1 MIPSNTSQF
10 VNASGRFRATS
21 PVEPII
27 IPIAAPPAR
36 VIVGRTFRQRM
47 VRGGPSERVLRALD
61 GQGRPVSLPELITE
75 TGLVKDSCVSA
86 LRHLCDTDEVARS
99 GRVRH
104 YRYALK

>member
-1 MIPSNTSQF
+1 MNSNLAQF
-10 VNASGRFRATS
+10 VNASGRFRSDA

-27 IPIAAPPAR
+27 IPIAAAPAR

-47 VRGGPSERVLRALD
+47 VRGGPSERVLRALEKI
-61 GQGRPVSLPELITE
+61 QTPVSLPELITE